1 MRLLL
6 SSIFSFFLG
15 SLSVM
20 SFTFSNIDGG
30 NIDTEDWLG
39 RPFLVVNTASQCGFT
54 KQYKDLQKLF
64 ETYKAAGLM
73 VLAVPSNDFK
83 QELKSNDAV
92 KEFCELDLGLDIPM
106 TEITSVKGAT
116 AHPFFKWVKN
126 ETGFV
131 PRWNFNK
138 VLISAKGKLVK
149 TYGSLTNPNSKRIR
163 HDIQQ
168 QLVYK

>member
-1 MRLLL
+1 MRVLL
-6 SSIFSFFLG
+6 SSIFYFFLG
-15 SLSVM
+15 GLSVM

-30 NIDTEDWLG
+30 NINTADWYG

-64 ETYKAAGLM
+64 ETYREAGLM

-83 QELKSNDAV
+83 QELKSNEAV

-106 TEITSVKGAT
+106 TEITSVKGPT
-116 AHPFFKWVKN
+116 AHPFFKWVKY

-138 VLISAKGKLVK
+138 VLISAEGKLVE
-149 TYGSLTNPNSKRIR
+149 TYGSLSNPNGKRIR
-163 HDIQQ
+163 QDIEQ

>member
-6 SSIFSFFLG
+6 SSIFTFFLG
-15 SLSVM
+15 SLSLM

-30 NIDTEDWLG
+30 NIDTKDWLG
-39 RPFLVVNTASQCGFT
+39 KPFLVVNTASKCGFT
-54 KQYKDLQKLF
+54 KQYKELQKLF
-64 ETYKAAGLM
+64 ETYKEDGLM

-83 QELKSNDAV
+83 QELTSNDAV

-126 ETGFV
+126 EIGFT

-138 VLISAKGKLVK
+138 VLISADGKLVK
-149 TYGSLTNPNSKRIR
+149 TYGSLSNPNGKRIR
-163 HDIQQ
+163 RDIEQ